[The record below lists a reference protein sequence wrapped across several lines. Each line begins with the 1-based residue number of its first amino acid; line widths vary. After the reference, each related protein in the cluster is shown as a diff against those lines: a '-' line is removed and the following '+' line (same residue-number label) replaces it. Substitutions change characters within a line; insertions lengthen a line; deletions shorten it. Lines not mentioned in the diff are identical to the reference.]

1 MDLKTAKEKF
11 SGIFIKD
18 RGFSSS
24 SETQFVFKSEVNK
37 NSKLGYL
44 INDSLYILPSIIK
57 DSLKS
62 YLQDNNT
69 KLPSGVEYISEKF
82 TVPFSYLQLFA
93 SDATPPS
100 KPTEEIVSEL
110 KEVEETLNVGTYTSG
125 SYTIPI
131 LNKVAETAAK
141 YRIMDSVDFYTSA
154 MMHKRDIE
162 DQMKYLLDEFIVKG
176 TDESFTNLVLAGILY
191 QKAQ

>member
-1 MDLKTAKEKF
+1 MDLKTAKEKYK
-11 SGIFIKD
+11 GLYIKD
-18 RGFSSS
+18 KGFYQI
-24 SETQFVFKSEVNK
+24 EQLQQVFKSEVNK
-37 NSKLGYL
+37 GGKLAYL
-44 INDSLYILPSIIK
+44 INDKIYLLPDIIK
-57 DSLKS
+57 TTLKS
-62 YLQDNNT
+62 YLEDNNT
-69 KLPSGVEYISEKF
+69 KLPSGVTYKEERF
-82 TVPFSYLQLFA
+82 QVPFSYLQLFA
-93 SDATPPS
+93 SDATPS
-100 KPTEEIVSEL
+100 TKPTEEIVSES

-162 DQMKYLLDEFIVKG
+162 DQLKYLLDEFIVKG